1 MKLEFFLIILTIFL
15 LINYYK
21 QFKND
26 LDKNSYTWFILSL
39 SSLALAIL
47 SFVLQNTSF
56 DLFNIN
62 LLLFYSILIIPSYSL
77 SIYLLNNYIGDN
89 ENKHQKNKVIISF
102 IALLYISYL
111 FIFFASSETINIFL
125 KVIII
130 STFAPLLY
138 TLTYYLFSKSINSI
152 NYSKISIIIVIWTV
166 GIGSGILFKCLS
178 FLPATYI
185 FLSLIL
191 YINKYKEI
199 INIDHLTGTY
209 NRRFID
215 NYSNERK
222 DYSLLVCF
230 IDIDKFKNIN
240 DTYGHQYGDKAL
252 IDVANIL
259 KSSLRATDLVIRYGG
274 DEFLVIA
281 KIKNKSNSKVIL
293 NNINKNLEEY
303 NKISSVKIGLS
314 IGYDIYNDN
323 KVNFDDFIKAV
334 DKKMYNEK
342 NKKKKQ

>member
-1 MKLEFFLIILTIFL
+1 MKVEFFLIILTIFL

-77 SIYLLNNYIGDN
+77 SIYLLNNCIVDN
-89 ENKHQKNKVIISF
+89 ENERQKNKVIISF
-102 IALLYISYL
+102 VALLYISCL
-111 FIFFASSETINIFL
+111 FIFFANSEVINIFL

-138 TLTYYLFSKSINSI
+138 TLIYYLFSKSINSI
-152 NYSKISIIIVIWTV
+152 NYSKISIIVVIWTV
-166 GIGSGILFKCLS
+166 GIGSGILFKSLS
-178 FLPATYI
+178 FIPTTYI

-293 NNINKNLEEY
+293 NNINNNLKEY

-314 IGYDIYNDN
+314 IGYDIYDDN
-323 KVNFDDFIKAV
+323 KVSFDDFIKAV